1 MADEKS
7 CATLSCEADVNSTC
21 WLVEL
26 FAQTCYAVFATRRKG
41 NVKTTAY
48 KDHKE
53 VKHDRNT
60 CSCKQGVGIY
70 KGVL

>member
-1 MADEKS
+1 MGDAERRL
-7 CATLSCEADVNSTC
+7 CATLSCEADINSTC

-48 KDHKE
+48 KE

-60 CSCKQGVGIY
+60 CSRKQGVGIY